1 MPAVVS
7 ARALHRALRASELL
21 ISRGSW
27 ILYIHGLDLAVK
39 PGEVLLVAGPN
50 GSGVDHLAARLAGFS
65 LPAGRRP
72 ARWKGKPRTSG
83 RQRQQPKFRQRADLG
98 RGHQPG
104 IKLEL
109 SPRENLRVFAALHGE
124 ATMGIDAALARMG
137 LGEHLDIPCRHL
149 SAGQRR
155 RVLLAR
161 PLSRARHRAWILDE
175 PYTALDRRAIEAL
188 EARLAEHAA
197 GGGVAVMT
205 SHQPVLLEGVAL
217 RHLELDHG

>member
-1 MPAVVS
+1 MV
-7 ARALHRALRASELL
+7 LQASELL
-21 ISRGSW
+21 ISRGER
-27 ILYIHGLDLAVK
+27 ILIDGLDLAVE

-50 GSGVDHLAARLAGFS
+50 GSGKTTLLRTLAGLS
-65 LPAGRRP
+65 LPEEGVV
-72 ARWKGKPRTSG
+72 RWKGTDIRG
-83 RQRQQPKFRQRADLG
+83 DGGEFRAALIWV
-98 RGHQPG
+98 GHQPG

-109 SPRENLRVFAALHGE
+109 SPRENLRVFSALHGE

-137 LGEHLDIPCRHL
+137 LGEHRDVPCRHL

-161 PLSRARHRAWILDE
+161 LLSERAAAWILDE

-197 GGGVAVMT
+197 GGGVTVMT